1 MTSATPARAHAGLRA
16 RAWRATVVVAGA
28 LLAPIFAPSAQ
39 AQSAQVQPAQAPSA
53 QAQPASPKPLEG
65 VQQQVSST
73 PLFAASFKDFD
84 RQLQP
89 LAKYKGQ
96 PMLVYFW
103 ATWCKSCKQEV
114 PELKALHEKYKG
126 RKLQVIGISADNTD
140 KVREFAKEYAINY
153 TLLLGGNDAIALSKQ
168 LGNSVGGLPFAVV
181 IDAKGN
187 IVKTVLGEAPPGRF
201 EELVRPLLM

>member
-1 MTSATPARAHAGLRA
+1 MTSAIFNCQRAGFAA
-16 RAWRATVVVAGA
+16 CAWRATAVVAAA
-28 LLAPIFAPSAQ
+28 LLAPI
-39 AQSAQVQPAQAPSA
+39 VAPSA
-53 QAQPASPKPLEG
+53 QAQPAPSKPSNAA
-65 VQQQVSST
+65 QQPVSSA

-103 ATWCKSCKQEV
+103 ATWCTSCKQEV

-126 RKLQVIGISADNTD
+126 RKLQVIGISVDNTD

-153 TLLLGGNDAIALSKQ
+153 TLLLGSNDAIALSKQ
-168 LGNSVGGLPFAVV
+168 LGNTVGGLPFAVV

>member
-1 MTSATPARAHAGLRA
+1 MTSATPMRQSTGLMACRLRA
-16 RAWRATVVVAGA
+16 NSVKASAVLG
-28 LLAPIFAPSAQ
+28 LIFMPLT
-39 AQSAQVQPAQAPSA
+39 
-53 QAQPASPKPLEG
+53 QAQPASPMPQ
-65 VQQQVSST
+65 VAAQQQVSSI
-73 PLFAASFKDFD
+73 PLFAASFRDFD

-89 LAKYKGQ
+89 LVKYKGQ

-103 ATWCKSCKQEV
+103 ATWCTSCKQEV

-126 RKLQVIGISADNTD
+126 RKLQVIGISIDNTD
-140 KVREFAKEYAINY
+140 KVRQFAKDYAINY
-153 TLLLGGNDAIALSKQ
+153 TLLLGSNDAIALSKQ

-201 EELVRPLLM
+201 EELIRPLLM